1 LPTTREIKRGLK
13 AINSFLPLEKIC
25 NIYIASS
32 FCVCNKKIQIALHD
46 VSKAKPDTVK
56 TTL

>member
-1 LPTTREIKRGLK
+1 VYVT
-13 AINSFLPLEKIC
+13 
-25 NIYIASS
+25 
-32 FCVCNKKIQIALHD
+32 KKIQIALHD